1 VSDAVLIHIPHS
13 SIHIPE
19 DVRRGIL
26 LSDDELAKEIITIA
40 DLYTNELFTLD
51 GAECVKNEYCRLVF
65 DPERFRD
72 DGDEAMARYGMGAIY
87 VSTVDGRNM
96 RELSPEDRERMMV
109 RFYDPYHK
117 SLEDAVEGILALKGK
132 CLIIDGHSFPSYPL
146 PFEKEQSA
154 IRPDICIGTDD
165 FHTPEALAARMEAFC
180 ADKGMSTRRNFPFA
194 GAITPLRYYRRDA
207 RVLSVMIEVNRRLYI
222 EEATGRKIPGFDGTL
237 RFVQGLLRETVAWFR
252 KTR

>member
-1 VSDAVLIHIPHS
+1 MIHIPHS
-13 SIHIPE
+13 SVHVPE

-26 LSDDELAKEIITIA
+26 LSDDELAKEIVAIA
-40 DLYTNELFTLD
+40 DLYTDELFAFD

-72 DGDEAMARYGMGAIY
+72 DKDEAMARFGQGAVY
-87 VSTVDGRNM
+87 VSTVDGRTM
-96 RELSPEDRERMMV
+96 RELSPEDREKMMA

-117 SLEDAVEGILALKGK
+117 SLEDAVERILERNGR
-132 CLIIDGHSFPSYPL
+132 CLIIDGHSFPSHPL
-146 PFEKEQSA
+146 PFEKDKNA
-154 IRPDICIGTDD
+154 IRPDICIGTED

-180 ADKGMSTRRNFPFA
+180 AGNGMSTRRNFPFA
-194 GAITPLRYYRRDA
+194 GAITPFRYYRRDS

-222 EEATGRKIPGFDGTL
+222 DETTGRKIPGFDGTL
-237 RFVQGLLRETVAWFR
+237 RFVQGLLEEMAAWFR